1 MKFIEG
7 TAVVAATVMI
17 CISSRAAAQGASA
30 CTHVTRANVV
40 ACALDA
46 SLVVTGERQEL
57 EAANART
64 TAVSPL
70 FPSNPQLAL
79 SAGRRATRS
88 EETTNW
94 YATLSQE
101 LEIAGQRGARREAA
115 EAASEAQS
123 KRLLLSRREVAASA
137 LASFFEVL
145 AAREE
150 QRLADR
156 LTTATRALSTVAR
169 ARADQGL
176 VAPVD
181 ADVADAATLRVFQG
195 KLAAERRAV
204 RELGLLATLLGRD
217 SDAASLSVE
226 GELEP
231 IPVDASLAAAAAVK
245 TGERRPE
252 LSVLEAEGRAQELR
266 ADAYRR
272 SRLPNPTLS
281 IFAQNDGFNER
292 VFGAGLALPIPLPG
306 NVGRTF
312 VGEIAEAEAL
322 ARRTQTERERVARE
336 IRLEVSTAAR
346 AFASRTEEVRAFS
359 PDMLARAE
367 ESLTSLGREV
377 EAGRLAVRD
386 AVVAQQSLIDLL
398 RASVEARR
406 AWCLA
411 SVDLARA
418 VGMPLEGRTP

>member
-1 MKFIEG
+1 MNFIEVS
-7 TAVVAATVMI
+7 AVAAAMALI
-17 CISSRAAAQGASA
+17 CISPGARAQGAPT
-30 CTHVTRANVV
+30 CVRVTRSNVV

-46 SLVVTGERQEL
+46 SLAVKGERQEW
-57 EAANART
+57 EAAEART
-64 TAVSPL
+64 TAASPL
-70 FPSNPQLAL
+70 LPSNPLLAL
-79 SAGRRATRS
+79 SAGKRTSRS
-88 EETTNW
+88 AEATNW

-101 LEIAGQRGARREAA
+101 IEIAGQRGARRDAA
-115 EAASEAQS
+115 EAMADAQS
-123 KRLLLSRREVAASA
+123 KRVLLSRREAAASA
-137 LASFFEVL
+137 LASYFEVL

-156 LTTATRALSTVAR
+156 LTVATRALATVAR
-169 ARADQGL
+169 ARAEQGL

-181 ADVADAATLRVFQG
+181 ADVAEAATLRVFQG
-195 KLAAERRAV
+195 KLAADRRAA
-204 RELGLLATLLGRD
+204 RELGLLATVLGRD
-217 SDAASLSVE
+217 PEDPSLSVE

-231 IPVDASLAAAAAVK
+231 IPVDAAFASDVAK
-245 TGERRPE
+245 TLERRPE
-252 LSVLEAEGRAQELR
+252 ISALQAESHAQERR

-281 IFAQNDGFNER
+281 VFAQNDGFDEH

-322 ARRTQTERERVARE
+322 ARRTQTERDRVARE
-336 IRLEVSTAAR
+336 IRFEVSTAVR
-346 AFASRTEEVRAFS
+346 TFASRTEEVRAFS
-359 PDMLARAE
+359 SDQLARAE
-367 ESLTSLGREV
+367 ESLISLGQEV

-386 AVVAQQSLIDLL
+386 AVVAQGALIDLL
-398 RASVEARR
+398 RANVEARR

-418 VGMPLEGRTP
+418 VGAPLEGRTP

>member
-1 MKFIEG
+1 MNFIEG
-7 TAVVAATVMI
+7 SAVAAAMAMI
-17 CISSRAAAQGASA
+17 CVSSGAAAQGAPA
-30 CTHVTRANVV
+30 CSRVTRANVV

-46 SLVVTGERQEL
+46 SLVVKGERQGL
-57 EAANART
+57 EAAKART
-64 TAVSPL
+64 TSASPL
-70 FPSNPQLAL
+70 LPSNPLLAL
-79 SAGRRATRS
+79 SAGKRSSRS
-88 EETTNW
+88 EEATNW

-101 LEIAGQRGARREAA
+101 LEVAGQRGIRREAA
-115 EAASEAQS
+115 EAAVDAQS
-123 KRLLLSRREVAASA
+123 KRVLLSRRETAASA
-137 LASFFEVL
+137 LVAFFEVL

-150 QRLADR
+150 ERLADR
-156 LTTATRALSTVAR
+156 LTIATRALATVAR

-195 KLAAERRAV
+195 KLAAERRAA
-204 RELGLLATLLGRD
+204 RELGSLATILGRD
-217 SDAASLSVE
+217 PDDTSLSVE

-231 IPVDASLAAAAAVK
+231 IPVDASFASDTAK
-245 TGERRPE
+245 TTERRPE
-252 LSVLEAEGRAQELR
+252 LSVLDAERRAQERR

-281 IFAQNDGFNER
+281 IFAQNDGFDER

-322 ARRTQTERERVARE
+322 ARRTQTDRERIARE
-336 IRLEVSTAAR
+336 IRFEVSTASR
-346 AFASRTEEVRAFS
+346 AFASRTEEVHAFS
-359 PDMLARAE
+359 PDKLARAE
-367 ESLTSLGREV
+367 ESLVSLGQEV

-386 AVVAQQSLIDLL
+386 AVVAQQALIDLL
-398 RASVEARR
+398 LASVEARR

-418 VGMPLEGRTP
+418 VGVPLEGRTP